1 MIVDIHN
8 HVGIRVGRSQSGAE
22 LIKKMDRAG
31 VDKAVIFSF
40 VEQPDDDFI
49 AREVVAFPDRLV
61 GFACV
66 NPWMRDAAVSEIER
80 SVTKLGLKGL
90 KLHPLLHGAQMD
102 NIELMGP
109 IFDKCEKLGVPII
122 AHSGDSVFSLPIQ
135 FEEIARVFPKVTLI
149 MAHAG
154 FMQSVGQARRAA
166 KRCPNIILDM
176 CAGTSVDI
184 TDAVAEIGP
193 ERVVMGSDS
202 PFTDVEVEMLKVK
215 LAVPDVGIQKMILGG
230 NAARILGL
238 K

>member
-8 HVGIRVGRSQSGAE
+8 HVGIRVGRSQTGAE

-31 VDKAVIFSF
+31 VDKSVIFSF

-49 AREVVAFPDRLV
+49 AKEVAAFPDRLI

-66 NPWMRDAAVSEIER
+66 NPWMREEALNEIER
-80 SVTKLGLKGL
+80 SVTELGLKGL

-109 IFDKCEKLGVPII
+109 IFEKCEKLNIPII

-135 FEEIARVFPKVTLI
+135 FEEIAKVFPKVTLI

-184 TDAVAEIGP
+184 IDAVNEIGP
-193 ERVVMGSDS
+193 ERIVLGSDS

-215 LAVPDVGIQKMILGG
+215 LAVSDPAVQKMIMGE